1 VSASLSKKDDDAPG
15 YSNPSLRC
23 NQAGQVR
30 TYRQIDGRR
39 NGTGLRERRAS
50 LSSLPQVRAS
60 SPTHAGPGHVGRAR
74 WHMIPPGYQLIADDG
89 VLCAINCYCLS
100 PYAQHAMRNDRPI
113 SRSMSHDYWWAWF
126 LAHSKNQTAL

>member
-1 VSASLSKKDDDAPG
+1 MRQAIVIRRCDATKQG
-15 YSNPSLRC
+15 RC
-23 NQAGQVR
+23 VR
-30 TYRQIDGRR
+30 TDRSMDGE
-39 NGTGLRERRAS
+39 TGQGCARGAS

-113 SRSMSHDYWWAWF
+113 SSRMSHDYWWAWF